1 MKKKLLLLETEMNG
15 PGGHYL
21 DNLLE
26 SFYFFKNDFD
36 IYCLLN
42 KKFSS
47 KGTFIPDDLKIDK
60 ILNRNNFEKKENK
73 SLYVCFELISI
84 LKRFLLSII
93 FIPYFLHKK
102 NLLNYFDALL
112 SNGFILPRYF
122 LELFFFLKK
131 NNFSSNDHIFFQTTR
146 NKHMALANFLSR
158 IKIDIPKVHL
168 RILYTPSAK
177 RKFGG
182 FYYFLRKIKYFLNQ
196 NQIFLYVLTQ
206 KNLELFIDFTNN
218 NNGIFKSNIPW
229 VFYDRA
235 FDKQY
240 ITIGYMGD
248 ARESRGFNLLPELIE
263 KLQNKSDRFKFLIQ
277 YSKVN
282 PSVKSTSDKLHEM
295 CKTNPNIE
303 VLQKYLDYKEFRETL
318 QIIDIMPILH
328 SSEEINNGNPST
340 IYSSIT
346 HQIPMT
352 LPSNLKYMKDV
363 LTHKSYEE
371 SENLDDAIIKIIK
384 IKDNYKDYLSA
395 AKKNSLILAN
405 NFRNDPLRKNI
416 N

>member
-1 MKKKLLLLETEMNG
+1 
-15 PGGHYL
+15 
-21 DNLLE
+21 
-26 SFYFFKNDFD
+26 
-36 IYCLLN
+36 
-42 KKFSS
+42 
-47 KGTFIPDDLKIDK
+47 
-60 ILNRNNFEKKENK
+60 
-73 SLYVCFELISI
+73 
-84 LKRFLLSII
+84 
-93 FIPYFLHKK
+93 
-102 NLLNYFDALL
+102 
-112 SNGFILPRYF
+112 
-122 LELFFFLKK
+122 
-131 NNFSSNDHIFFQTTR
+131 
-146 NKHMALANFLSR
+146 
-158 IKIDIPKVHL
+158 
-168 RILYTPSAK
+168 
-177 RKFGG
+177 
-182 FYYFLRKIKYFLNQ
+182 
-196 NQIFLYVLTQ
+196 
-206 KNLELFIDFTNN
+206 
-218 NNGIFKSNIPW
+218 
-229 VFYDRA
+229 
-235 FDKQY
+235 
-240 ITIGYMGD
+240 MGD

-346 HQIPMT
+346 HQIPMI

-371 SENLDDAIIKIIK
+371 SDNLDDAIIKIIK